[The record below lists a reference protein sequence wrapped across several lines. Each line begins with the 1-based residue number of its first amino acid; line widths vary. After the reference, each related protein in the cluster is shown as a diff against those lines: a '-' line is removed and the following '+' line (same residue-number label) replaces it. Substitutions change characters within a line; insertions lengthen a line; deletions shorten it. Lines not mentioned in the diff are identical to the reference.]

1 MATSGSN
8 VVRFGAF
15 ELDGTSGELR
25 RHGLKVR
32 LPDQSFQILKLLL
45 SRPGEVVSRDDLRRA
60 LWTSDTFVDFEVG
73 LNSAVRKLREAL
85 DDSADNPRFV
95 ETLPRRGYRFVA
107 SVSSE
112 PESIPVPEPTA
123 APPPEPE
130 TVALSRL
137 SGRHW
142 SLAVLLLLVLAG
154 SASAP
159 YWRGTKGEARAAD
172 GGEPV
177 RVLVV
182 LPFENLTGDPAQ
194 EYLVDS
200 VSDALRVHLAQ
211 AADLDLISRTSARQY
226 KQTAK
231 RLPEIGKDLNAD
243 GVVEGTVAR
252 VGETVRV
259 TVQLIRAATD
269 RHVWSQTYEGPF
281 GQMLILQQRIAM
293 DLAAAAGR
301 PLVQNSGRA
310 KLKEVNPQAY
320 EAYLKGMG
328 ERGLQRHEGYQRAVA
343 YFEKAVAIQPDFA
356 EAYGELA
363 ITQVQFVFGGPFS
376 PHETMPR
383 AEATARKALEIDDTI
398 AQAHQALGQ
407 VLALYHWKWDEGARM
422 LEHAAKIRRDRDGGA
437 SQSPLAPLMRAG
449 RFAEAITVA
458 EEARRLDPLSL
469 NAQVGVGTVYQ
480 AAGHYDRALEAL
492 HHALTLSPG
501 NARVR
506 YQFGVT
512 YAAMD
517 RFDDAIREF
526 ELAVRVPHGHNSR
539 FEAYLGYA
547 YAAAGR
553 TDDAR
558 AVLKELESHRRDQY
572 VSWFG
577 IALIHDA
584 LGEKAPALAALERAC
599 EDRAVEFSLLA
610 QYPRFKTIAGESGY
624 QAVMRQVG
632 LPR

>member
-1 MATSGSN
+1 MTTSGSHI
-8 VVRFGAF
+8 VRFGAF

-112 PESIPVPEPTA
+112 PESVPVPEPTA

-154 SASAP
+154 SASAL

-200 VSDALRVHLAQ
+200 VGDALRAHLAQ

-281 GQMLILQQRIAM
+281 GQMLTLQQRIAM

-320 EAYLKGMG
+320 EAYLQGMS
-328 ERGLQRHEGYQRAVA
+328 ERGLQRHEGYLRAVA
-343 YFEKAVAIQPDFA
+343 YFEKAIALQPDFA

-383 AEATARKALEIDDTI
+383 AEATARRALELDDTV
-398 AQAHQALGQ
+398 AEAHQALGQ
-407 VLALYHWKWDEGARM
+407 VLGLYYWKWDEGARM
-422 LEHAAKIRRDRDGGA
+422 LEHAAKIRRDRDAG
-437 SQSPLAPLMRAG
+437 SQSPLAPLIRAG
-449 RFAEAITVA
+449 RFAEAIATA
-458 EEARRLDPLSL
+458 EQGRRLDPLSL
-469 NAQVGVGTVYQ
+469 NAAISVGTAYH
-480 AAGHYDRALEAL
+480 AAGNYDRALEEFR
-492 HHALTLSPG
+492 HALTLSPG
-501 NARVR
+501 NVRVR

-512 YAAMD
+512 YVAMG
-517 RFDDAIREF
+517 RLDDAIREL
-526 ELAVRVPHGHNSR
+526 ELAVRAPHGHNSR

-547 YAAAGR
+547 YAARGR
-553 TDDAR
+553 ADDAR
-558 AVLKELESHRRDQY
+558 AILNELESHRREQY
-572 VSWFG
+572 VSSFG

-599 EDRAVEFSLLA
+599 EDRAVEFSLVA
-610 QYPRFKTIAGESGY
+610 QYPRFKTIAGEPGY
-624 QAVMRQVG
+624 EAVMRQVG